1 MFIVFSVFI
10 LGVLIVPASNSVIMA
25 SVNGDGSHVSANLV
39 DLAIE
44 DGVENEKCVVAQYR
58 TTVEQKITFQNHLK
72 TCPRNKIPIEWVIDI
87 ADESNGWFYGTAYD
101 FDDTT
106 QMLHVMVPDKLNPS
120 FDGSVI
126 LDHRT
131 VHLIECV
138 DGVSDALFN
147 KVIRDSIVKVKWDV
161 EWFEETGDGEANNK
175 NVSGD
180 QNAALG
186 KWVASSA
193 RYYIRMANQL
203 LVEDENFGQ
212 DARGFVMLTADLNV
226 KLLQCNKGRG
236 QEDFNRLV
244 IENIT
249 QSSAEAMDS
258 VREYIRAQEQFG
270 AEKASPL
277 QRHGSDL
284 NSRDSRDTRRSA
296 ADDVPSIRKLT
307 DISGQLRDLVGDV
320 LDAKLKAK
328 KHHVKLAKQFHAFT
342 MDGDLDAGLT
352 IMTEMEEML
361 AKAKKENEDD
371 DNRDEELDLYE
382 DALALSKRLE
392 KGLNKVLKAGD
403 VGNGSG
409 VGDDIEALR
418 KAHKKMQTELREK
431 ERELEALRART
442 DRR

>member
-1 MFIVFSVFI
+1 MSAAAASASGGSDANHLSV
-10 LGVLIVPASNSVIMA
+10 
-25 SVNGDGSHVSANLV
+25 NLV
-39 DLAIE
+39 DLSIE
-44 DGVENEKCVVAQYR
+44 EGVENEKCVVAQYR
-58 TTVEQKITFQNHLK
+58 TTAEQRVTFQNHLK
-72 TCPRNKIPIEWVIDI
+72 SCSRTKIPIEWVIDI

-161 EWFEETGDGEANNK
+161 EWFEETGDGDASNNK
-175 NVSGD
+175 NTPSEQHNV
-180 QNAALG
+180 QG

-212 DARGFVMLTADLNV
+212 DSRGFVMLTADLNV

-249 QSSAEAMDS
+249 HSTPEAMDS
-258 VREYIRAQEQFG
+258 VREFLRAQEQFG
-270 AEKASPL
+270 SEKSSPL

-284 NSRDSRDTRRSA
+284 NSRDTRDREGRRSGA
-296 ADDVPSIRKLT
+296 EEVPSIRKLS
-307 DISGQLRDLVGDV
+307 DISGQLRDLVGEV
-320 LDAKLKAK
+320 LDAKLKTK
-328 KHHVKLAKQFHAFT
+328 KQDVKIAKQFHAFT

-352 IMTEMEEML
+352 VMSTMEELL
-361 AKAKKENEDD
+361 ARVKRENEDD

-382 DALALSKRLE
+382 DALSLSKRLE
-392 KGLNKVLKAGD
+392 KGLNKVLRAGD
-403 VGNGSG
+403 ANGSG
-409 VGDDIEALR
+409 GAVDDIETLR
-418 KAHKKMQTELREK
+418 RAHKKMQSELREK
-431 ERELEALRART
+431 DRELEALRQKT

>member
-1 MFIVFSVFI
+1 MSAAA
-10 LGVLIVPASNSVIMA
+10 ASA
-25 SVNGDGSHVSANLV
+25 SSGSDGNHLNVNLV
-39 DLAIE
+39 DLSIE
-44 DGVENEKCVVAQYR
+44 EGVENEKCVVAQYR
-58 TTVEQKITFQNHLK
+58 TTAEQRVTFQNHLK
-72 TCPRNKIPIEWVIDI
+72 SCSRTKIPIEWVIDI

-161 EWFEETGDGEANNK
+161 EWFEETGDGDASNNK
-175 NVSGD
+175 NTPSEQHNV
-180 QNAALG
+180 QG

-212 DARGFVMLTADLNV
+212 DSRGFVMLTADLNV

-249 QSSAEAMDS
+249 HSTPEAMDS
-258 VREYIRAQEQFG
+258 VREFLRAQEQFG
-270 AEKASPL
+270 SEKYSPL

-284 NSRDSRDTRRSA
+284 NSRDTRDREGRRSGA
-296 ADDVPSIRKLT
+296 EEVPSIRKLS
-307 DISGQLRDLVGDV
+307 DISGQLRDLVGEV
-320 LDAKLKAK
+320 LDAKLKTK
-328 KHHVKLAKQFHAFT
+328 KQDVKIAKQFHAFT

-352 IMTEMEEML
+352 VMSQMEELL
-361 AKAKKENEDD
+361 ARVKRENEDD

-382 DALALSKRLE
+382 DALSLSKRLE
-392 KGLNKVLKAGD
+392 KGLNKVLRAGD
-403 VGNGSG
+403 ANGSG
-409 VGDDIEALR
+409 GAVDDIETLR
-418 KAHKKMQTELREK
+418 RAHKKMQSELREK
-431 ERELEALRART
+431 DRELEALRQKT